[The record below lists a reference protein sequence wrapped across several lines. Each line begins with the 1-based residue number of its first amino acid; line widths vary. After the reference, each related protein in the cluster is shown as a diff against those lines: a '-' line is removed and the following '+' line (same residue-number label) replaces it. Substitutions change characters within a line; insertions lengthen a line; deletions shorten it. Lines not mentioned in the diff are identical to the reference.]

1 MIRFI
6 DLKKENASVDYAI
19 AIVALEIENARTCED
34 KIIKVLHGYGSHGRG
49 GTILIELRKYLKD
62 LKSRNKIKD
71 FFSGDKWSIFNKEI
85 FTYFE
90 NDKSMLNDCD
100 LGKNNPGITL
110 IIL

>member
-6 DLKKENASVDYAI
+6 DLKRENASVDYAI
-19 AIVALEIENARTCED
+19 AIVSLEIENAQMSDD
-34 KIIKVLHGYGSHGRG
+34 KIIKVLHGYGSHGKG
-49 GTILIELRKYLKD
+49 GTILIELRKYLKN
-62 LKSRNKIKD
+62 LKRQNKIKE
-71 FFSGDKWSIFNKEI
+71 FFSGDKWNAFNEEI
-85 FTYFE
+85 FPYFE